1 MRYLKFLLLLFF
13 YQIPLFASNKFKSVE
28 EIPIVYYNIIPKQI
42 DLDAINTDS
51 IPSIETMYAI
61 AREYI
66 PENATFFIAIKLE
79 ESGAGNQ
86 NSFLAKNYNNL
97 IGMRYPRNRETYSV
111 GSTNTNYSIYRNWF
125 ECMLDFNLY
134 MENIEN
140 SFKKKHKRGFKND
153 YEKLDYLFNF
163 YNGFEKWYNDM
174 LFLIKYTNKKFA
186 K

>member
-1 MRYLKFLLLLFF
+1 MKYFKFLLLLFF
-13 YQIPLFASNKFKSVE
+13 YQMPILASNKFKSVE
-28 EIPIVYYNIIPKQI
+28 EIPFIYYELTPKQI
-42 DLDAINTDS
+42 ALDDINTDS
-51 IPSIETMYAI
+51 IPSIDIMYTI
-61 AREYI
+61 AKEYI
-66 PENATFFIAIKLE
+66 PENATFFIAIKME
-79 ESGAGNQ
+79 ESGADNQ
-86 NSFLAKNYNNL
+86 NSFLAKEYNNL
-97 IGMRYPRNRETYSV
+97 IGMRYPRNRETYSIA
-111 GSTNTNYSIYRNWF
+111 STNTNYSIYRNWF

-174 LFLIKYTNKKFA
+174 VFLIRYTNKKYV